1 MRRHRTTTALSL
13 SLVLFFLATMVMQPR
28 SLAQD
33 QKAVS
38 TTEDRPITEQV
49 VEGGGFTRDPN
60 KIGRN
65 DSVTFTSDQSFD
77 RGTFE
82 DGLAAPEEPVSSE
95 PTEGTGDEAVGTP
108 TAIIIGN
115 PSLPGGVDHI
125 AAGTGTRNAGY
136 GTIRLR
142 GVPAGATI
150 VRAWLYWG
158 TVYANP
164 APTSATARFN
174 GTLVTGQRIGAPTA
188 EPCWLFQNASFA
200 AYRANVR
207 PLLVAGTN
215 SDYKITNLASAVT
228 NGRDPFVCAPP
239 FPIPATPASE
249 GATLLVIYSHSSV
262 PSAART
268 YIHQGP
274 ALVTGNTTVTNNLNP
289 LVPAHTIVKQTRFG
303 ADGQVGCSLFSVG
316 FLNGEMT
323 ALGPNTA
330 SLVQIKGPG
339 SALNTNSDWNGY
351 DGASL
356 NQLWD
361 TQTDQ
366 FSGINGQANI
376 IPNGV
381 AQYVVRYTGVG
392 DCFISVAH
400 VLTVK

>member
-13 SLVLFFLATMVMQPR
+13 SLVLFFLATMIMQPR

-33 QKAVS
+33 QKAIS
-38 TTEDRPITEQV
+38 PTDERPISDQV

-65 DSVTFTSDQSFD
+65 ESITFAEDQSFD

-82 DGLAAPEEPVSSE
+82 DGIAAPEEPVTDGGSDDVS
-95 PTEGTGDEAVGTP
+95 ANP
-108 TAIIIGN
+108 TAIQPIGN
-115 PSLPGGVDHI
+115 PSLPGGVDHV

-164 APTSATARFN
+164 APSTATARFN
-174 GTLVTGQRIGAPTA
+174 GTQVTGRRFGPTTA

-228 NGRDPFVCAPP
+228 NGTDPFVCAPP
-239 FPIPATPASE
+239 FPTPATPASE

-289 LVPAHTIVKQTRFG
+289 LAPTHTVVKQTRFG

-323 ALGPNTA
+323 SLGPTTA

-339 SALNTNSDWNGY
+339 SGLNTNSDWNGY
-351 DGASL
+351 DGVTL

-361 TQTDQ
+361 TQTDS
-366 FSGINGQANI
+366 FGSVNGQANI

-392 DCFISVAH
+392 DCFVTVAH
-400 VLTVK
+400 VLTIK